1 MSRASAFWWEDPSF
15 PQLWALGAA
24 VLGPWPLLSL
34 SRPKVEAFLCDCLGS
49 WSSPLRSSAGGPWRC
64 ARILFSLPDAP
75 GARAQHLPCGSLLS
89 PVLQISTFLPAS
101 PRPCTPQL
109 STRPLWLFTALPRDI
124 SQPGSLTR
132 SQVLLSL
139 WADIYI
145 HSRMSNTSLAV
156 SYWCSWGIL
165 MLFLLEFESTALS
178 SSLVLTS

>member
-1 MSRASAFWWEDPSF
+1 MSRG
-15 PQLWALGAA
+15 LWLFGGKT
-24 VLGPWPLLSL
+24 LPSL
-34 SRPKVEAFLCDCLGS
+34 SSGPSGLRSWAFGLSCPCPGLGWKPSRDSLGS
-49 WSSPLRSSAGGPWRC
+49 WSSLLRSSAGGPWRC

-101 PRPCTPQL
+101 PRPPTPQL

-124 SQPGSLTR
+124 SQPGSLTG

-145 HSRMSNTSLAV
+145 HSRMSDTSLAV
-156 SYWCSWGIL
+156 SYWCSWG
-165 MLFLLEFESTALS
+165 FLRCFA
-178 SSLVLTS
+178 

>member
-1 MSRASAFWWEDPSF
+1 MGPLAFWWEDTSI

-24 VLGPWPLLSL
+24 VLGLWPLLSV
-34 SRPKVEAFLCDCLGS
+34 SRLKVEAFPYDSLGS
-49 WSSPLRSSAGGPWRC
+49 WSSLLHSSAGGPWQC
-64 ARILFSLPDAP
+64 ARILFSLPNAP

-101 PRPCTPQL
+101 PRPRTPQL

-124 SQPGSLTR
+124 SQLGSLTR

-145 HSRMSNTSLAV
+145 HSRMSDISLGV
-156 SYWCSWGIL
+156 SYWCSWG
-165 MLFLLEFESTALS
+165 FLHCFS
-178 SSLVLTS
+178 